1 MYLLFTP
8 FVNFALT
15 QTWRSFL
22 HWATNYK
29 KMIFVAAAMQLPAVP
44 LSFEALNFFPNSG
57 FILDLSVDKITQ
69 NVCIAMAAVLQ
80 THPIEYCESLNKGV
94 TRF

>member
-1 MYLLFTP
+1 M
-8 FVNFALT
+8 
-15 QTWRSFL
+15 
-22 HWATNYK
+22 H
-29 KMIFVAAAMQLPAVP
+29 LPAVP
-44 LSFEALNFFPNSG
+44 LSFEALTFFPNSG

-80 THPIEYCESLNKGV
+80 THPIEYCKSLNKGV